1 MSSHVLTFAGS
12 VPTLE
17 GKCAMPTPTSER
29 PKTVHAP
36 LEAAAKFALLAPSPR
51 NMQPW
56 RIAISD
62 DQKLVLWIDRSRSRP
77 VADPMAREA
86 AISCGV
92 ALGYIELSLQAQ
104 GVGYT
109 VTTPVD
115 PDQSTRIATIRL
127 TDAAVDPDSQAGG
140 LVEAAARRHTNWS
153 AFIPRPLSDNQ
164 SVQLRAA
171 AYGVTLTIVPGDKR
185 AAMNS
190 LIDQAHR
197 EQQRLPGFAFELQLW
212 PSGRPV
218 ATSQYSNVSAPADA
232 AGSLVVLSTES
243 DLMHD
248 WITTGKSL
256 AKVLLVATQLELAAT
271 FMNQPLQLEDT
282 REQVTELLELNG
294 APQQL
299 LRLGTPVHQGGSPT
313 RRSLDEV
320 TATNA
325 EPW

>member
-1 MSSHVLTFAGS
+1 
-12 VPTLE
+12 
-17 GKCAMPTPTSER
+17 MPISTSER
-29 PKTVHAP
+29 PRILHAP

-62 DQKLVLWIDRSRSRP
+62 DQKLVLWIDRTRSRP

-127 TDAAVDPDSQAGG
+127 TDQAHDPDPVAVG
-140 LVEAAARRHTNWS
+140 LVDVAAKRHTNWS
-153 AFIPRPLSDNQ
+153 AFIPRPLTEDESLR
-164 SVQLRAA
+164 LRAA
-171 AYGVTLTIVPGDKR
+171 AHGVTLTVVPGAKR
-185 AAMNS
+185 SAMNS
-190 LIDQAHR
+190 LIDEAHR

-218 ATSQYSNVSAPADA
+218 ATSQYSNISAPADA

-248 WITTGKSL
+248 WIAAGKAL
-256 AKVLLVATQLELAAT
+256 ARMLLTATELELAAT

-282 REQVTELLELNG
+282 REKVTELLELKG
-294 APQQL
+294 YPQQL
-299 LRLGTPVHQGGSPT
+299 LRLGTPVHEGGSPV
-313 RRSLDEV
+313 RRSLEEV
-320 TATNA
+320 TTTNT